1 MNTARCLLSE
11 AKVNYR
17 FWPEVIKTAA
27 YLKNRIITNTYEY
40 KTPFE
45 IFFGKKPNISNLKLY
60 GSKVFARVPE
70 VKRISK
76 WDRKADV
83 GILVGYEQFGY
94 RVLIDNKII
103 VARHVEF
110 VNEYENLI
118 GFKGADK
125 SDEESVISVDENSEP
140 NEKIE
145 KEINSKKTRKLSN
158 KSDGNGFDRENEIR
172 KSARERK
179 KDRYGQINTNYI
191 YVNVVSA
198 DSPMTYKEALK
209 SNDHDLWKEAMD
221 REINCLNKNKTGQ
234 IVKKPKDKRVLDLKW
249 VFTNKFDNR
258 KKARLVV
265 RGFQQK
271 ADV

>member
-1 MNTARCLLSE
+1 MNSARCLLSDS
-11 AKVNYR
+11 KLNIRY
-17 FWPEVIKTAA
+17 WPEIVKAAA

-70 VKRISK
+70 IKRISK

-94 RVLIDNKII
+94 RVLINNKII

-110 VNEYENLI
+110 VNENENLI
-118 GFKGADK
+118 GFKGEND

-140 NEKIE
+140 NERNE

-179 KDRYGQINTNYI
+179 KTR
-191 YVNVVSA
+191 
-198 DSPMTYKEALK
+198 
-209 SNDHDLWKEAMD
+209 
-221 REINCLNKNKTGQ
+221 
-234 IVKKPKDKRVLDLKW
+234 
-249 VFTNKFDNR
+249 
-258 KKARLVV
+258 
-265 RGFQQK
+265 
-271 ADV
+271 